1 MEGANDLKLV
11 LHNAKNGI
19 LNIVLIQFVNEHTKI
34 THKR

>member
-11 LHNAKNGI
+11 VYNAKNGI
-19 LNIVLIQFVNEHTKI
+19 LDIVLIQFVNAHTNI